1 MITLFSV
8 LQIIDAIQNVVDD
21 VSADIEIT
29 DQQLI
34 DSAGTRQSALVI
46 TFTTTISYRPKS
58 AFLDVSIVVDR
69 PFTDEAMR
77 SNYIDYL
84 MTNNGVTYIGNI
96 NSISEV
102 FRGDVPAE
110 LLPSSNDD
118 DARSDQTETSIE
130 TPIPSLRR
138 ESTPIPTSAL
148 TPEPSIELNSVLTP
162 RPTLLTPGLTP
173 RPTMNSFDFDFDFV
187 GNTLSPVAD
196 ENTLAPSSM
205 NALQTFSPVGGVSR
219 GDTPFPTS
227 NVRMFRYALDQN
239 VQLISCPDTISL
251 LPIDQAFD
259 WPDET
264 PSPSS
269 INATILTPATSSVVY
284 TDIPTESD
292 IHTLSPTTAMPT
304 LQPTINPTTPKPT
317 SSPKKRRTPPPTS
330 QHPTMSPSDTPTFD
344 PTDSPSKPPTP
355 NPTSSPTTSPAL
367 CDLIPD
373 GENCEDLV
381 EVAWEGFFEIAQT
394 HVVKAVGEK
403 RRAPRMIAHREA
415 ELLYTPEKSRRLR
428 DYSNDEISPAQS
440 IEYVGNVYVRESGA
454 YVKNELANILL
465 DETDS
470 VFLLNSTNASIVVD
484 LKHLRLIEKIT
495 ISLPEQALI
504 ENVRIGLRYD
514 DGQDTEEQKGMFTY
528 PDNGWL
534 WRDAGASSGY
544 KGKGVTLSVPNRKAR
559 YIGIDFNGCQLK
571 CSNTCSLQRVE
582 IVGHLDGLKT
592 HQNVQIALPKT
603 RSIDPRSISR
613 AFVPSKTT
621 SVRIAVY
628 SANGS
633 LLGVINCRDPS
644 RQRAIFESRVSE
656 SEIDPYSD
664 VAWSATLPFTWVNE
678 GTVVMIGCI
687 DKSRPSEVLVHR
699 LELNNLAQFS
709 EHSITRTKMALFGTN
724 EDVLKLNPTTFD
736 DRKLVRNLHAVM
748 PVSELKWADT
758 DLWHLSYL
766 VVIGKDGKPAL
777 VTSEEE
783 RRSVTGV
790 GTEIQWE
797 VMKNFLSKCFVSTIS
812 LSSDTLLSFLFT
824 PVYASQ
830 PFVMRWHRLDWVLL

>member
-1 MITLFSV
+1 M
-8 LQIIDAIQNVVDD
+8 
-21 VSADIEIT
+21 
-29 DQQLI
+29 
-34 DSAGTRQSALVI
+34 
-46 TFTTTISYRPKS
+46 
-58 AFLDVSIVVDR
+58 
-69 PFTDEAMR
+69 
-77 SNYIDYL
+77 
-84 MTNNGVTYIGNI
+84 
-96 NSISEV
+96 
-102 FRGDVPAE
+102 
-110 LLPSSNDD
+110 
-118 DARSDQTETSIE
+118 
-130 TPIPSLRR
+130 
-138 ESTPIPTSAL
+138 
-148 TPEPSIELNSVLTP
+148 
-162 RPTLLTPGLTP
+162 
-173 RPTMNSFDFDFDFV
+173 
-187 GNTLSPVAD
+187 
-196 ENTLAPSSM
+196 
-205 NALQTFSPVGGVSR
+205 
-219 GDTPFPTS
+219 
-227 NVRMFRYALDQN
+227 
-239 VQLISCPDTISL
+239 
-251 LPIDQAFD
+251 
-259 WPDET
+259 
-264 PSPSS
+264 
-269 INATILTPATSSVVY
+269 
-284 TDIPTESD
+284 
-292 IHTLSPTTAMPT
+292 
-304 LQPTINPTTPKPT
+304 
-317 SSPKKRRTPPPTS
+317 
-330 QHPTMSPSDTPTFD
+330 
-344 PTDSPSKPPTP
+344 
-355 NPTSSPTTSPAL
+355 
-367 CDLIPD
+367 
-373 GENCEDLV
+373 
-381 EVAWEGFFEIAQT
+381 
-394 HVVKAVGEK
+394 
-403 RRAPRMIAHREA
+403 
-415 ELLYTPEKSRRLR
+415 
-428 DYSNDEISPAQS
+428 
-440 IEYVGNVYVRESGA
+440 
-454 YVKNELANILL
+454 
-465 DETDS
+465 
-470 VFLLNSTNASIVVD
+470 
-484 LKHLRLIEKIT
+484 
-495 ISLPEQALI
+495 
-504 ENVRIGLRYD
+504 
-514 DGQDTEEQKGMFTY
+514 
-528 PDNGWL
+528 
-534 WRDAGASSGY
+534 
-544 KGKGVTLSVPNRKAR
+544 
-559 YIGIDFNGCQLK
+559 
-571 CSNTCSLQRVE
+571 QRVE

-812 LSSDTLLSFLFT
+812 LSSDTLRSFLFT